1 MLFRSLKNYKIKF
14 YLIFLGINIYLHL
27 YDNLTCI
34 NLIKLIKFLKKEAIC
49 ISKMITLKEEIC
61 NILSYFSEEMKLIKR
76 SQRPKKG

>member
-1 MLFRSLKNYKIKF
+1 MLRNYKIKF
-14 YLIFLGINIYLHL
+14 YHIFLGISIYLLL

-34 NLIKLIKFLKKEAIC
+34 NLIKLIKFLKKEVIC
-49 ISKMITLKEEIC
+49 ILKMINLKEEIC